1 MKQLRKK
8 KTIHGYMYITHD
20 IQTSRAPSQGSQDPS
35 QGCKTIHCNYDRQGG
50 VDRHVSGGFS
60 SQEVGGNRPVGMDW
74 GERVTPGQALA
85 WPGGEVGL
93 CGNEYCG
100 DRDARTPEPTIA

>member
-1 MKQLRKK
+1 MATCTLHMTFK
-8 KTIHGYMYITHD
+8 H
-20 IQTSRAPSQGSQDPS
+20 QGPQVKDHRTQAKDAKPY
-35 QGCKTIHCNYDRQGG
+35 TATRTDRGG